1 MYVTSPPEYPDEKMA
16 RKLTLVAKVIQN
28 LANFARFG
36 VKEEYMCFM
45 NDFVEKEIKNMKQ
58 FIDTISV
65 SLQCEDSLIRGAHCT
80 YIYKHRK
87 SEKWRALKLLE
98 VQTIHFLPCSLL
110 LWGTILCHGGLRG

>member
-1 MYVTSPPEYPDEKMA
+1 MTNIPPSLPPVEYPDEKMA

-45 NDFVEKEIKNMKQ
+45 NDFLSKEIKNMKQ

-65 SLQCEDSLIRGAHCT
+65 SNT
-80 YIYKHRK
+80 YVYLFTIFMQP
-87 SEKWRALKLLE
+87 SENL
-98 VQTIHFLPCSLL
+98 
-110 LWGTILCHGGLRG
+110 

>member
-1 MYVTSPPEYPDEKMA
+1 MA

-45 NDFVEKEIKNMKQ
+45 NDFLSKEIKNMKQ

-65 SLQCEDSLIRGAHCT
+65 SSATQ
-80 YIYKHRK
+80 KK
-87 SEKWRALKLLE
+87 SIFVGCLYVVWK
-98 VQTIHFLPCSLL
+98 
-110 LWGTILCHGGLRG
+110 

>member
-1 MYVTSPPEYPDEKMA
+1 MTNIPPSLSPSLPSRSPVEYPDEKMA

-45 NDFVEKEIKNMKQ
+45 NDFLSKEIKNMKQ

-65 SLQCEDSLIRGAHCT
+65 SNT
-80 YIYKHRK
+80 YNFY
-87 SEKWRALKLLE
+87 
-98 VQTIHFLPCSLL
+98 
-110 LWGTILCHGGLRG
+110 GTVKKIMNQ